1 MTDQQPNERDQRDQQ
16 GRHGPG
22 TAGAWQPVP
31 GGGDYDPDQTM
42 HVSFAAQ
49 LPPEPRPGE
58 DPLGAHGPAGPGWS
72 GHPDEEAGYLE
83 NGGYQ
88 VGQPLYGPGPDGGS
102 AYDYRPQ
109 EQPGPHGGHSGRLP
123 GNPERPYEHGG
134 TGDTAAGR
142 TSRPVLP
149 VVLPVVLPAAGTA
162 AGTATAVRPTAVRA
176 PVASARAEPVA
187 RVASA
192 VRAATTTRSPPGRS
206 RS

>member
-134 TGDTAAGR
+134 HGGYGAGQDVPAGAPGGASGGGHGGGHGDG
-142 TSRPVLP
+142 
-149 VVLPVVLPAAGTA
+149 
-162 AGTATAVRPTAVRA
+162 VRPTAVLA

-192 VRAATTTRSPPGRS
+192 VRAATPTRSPPGRS